1 MRGLIAFLLL
11 LFAAEVVQGGEVV
24 RRSVQ
29 RGPLG
34 FRRKVVVE
42 RVPSASLR
50 RQDLRVELPRQ
61 SLIFVRPQPL
71 IALPLHR

>member
-34 FRRKVVVE
+34 FRREVVVE
-42 RVPSASLR
+42 RVPSSLR

-61 SLIFVRPQPL
+61 SLIFVQPQPL
-71 IALPLHR
+71 IAIPLHR

>member
-11 LFAAEVVQGGEVV
+11 LFAVQVVQGGEVV
-24 RRSVQ
+24 RRSVR

-34 FRRKVVVE
+34 LRREVVVE
-42 RVPSASLR
+42 RVPSSLR

-61 SLIFVRPQPL
+61 SLIFVQPQPL
-71 IALPLHR
+71 IAIPLHR

>member
-24 RRSVQ
+24 RRSVR

-34 FRRKVVVE
+34 LRREVVVE
-42 RVPSASLR
+42 RVPSSFR

-61 SLIFVRPQPL
+61 SLIFVQPQPL
-71 IALPLHR
+71 IAIPLHR

>member
-11 LFAAEVVQGGEVV
+11 LFAAEIVQGGEVV
-24 RRSVQ
+24 RRSVR

-34 FRRKVVVE
+34 LRREVVVE
-42 RVPSASLR
+42 RVPSSLR

-61 SLIFVRPQPL
+61 SLFFVQPQPL
-71 IALPLHR
+71 VAIPLHR

>member
-24 RRSVQ
+24 RRSVR

-34 FRRKVVVE
+34 LRREVVVE
-42 RVPSASLR
+42 RVPSSLR

-61 SLIFVRPQPL
+61 SLIFVQPQPL
-71 IALPLHR
+71 IAIPLHR

>member
-24 RRSVQ
+24 RRSVR

-34 FRRKVVVE
+34 LRREVVVE
-42 RVPSASLR
+42 RVPSSLR

-61 SLIFVRPQPL
+61 SLIFVQPQPL
-71 IALPLHR
+71 IAVPFHR

>member
-11 LFAAEVVQGGEVV
+11 LFAAEIVQGGEVV
-24 RRSVQ
+24 RRSVR

-34 FRRKVVVE
+34 LRREVVVE
-42 RVPSASLR
+42 RVPSSLR

-61 SLIFVRPQPL
+61 SLIFVQPQPL
-71 IALPLHR
+71 VAIPLHR

>member
-11 LFAAEVVQGGEVV
+11 LFAAEVVQGGEVA
-24 RRSVQ
+24 RRSVR

-34 FRRKVVVE
+34 LRREVVVE
-42 RVPSASLR
+42 RVPSSLR

-61 SLIFVRPQPL
+61 SLIFVQPQPL
-71 IALPLHR
+71 IAIPLHR

>member
-24 RRSVQ
+24 RRSVR

-34 FRRKVVVE
+34 LRREVVVE
-42 RVPSASLR
+42 RVPSSLR

-61 SLIFVRPQPL
+61 SLIFVQPQPL
-71 IALPLHR
+71 IAIPPHR

>member
-11 LFAAEVVQGGEVV
+11 LFAAEVVQGGEIE
-24 RRSVQ
+24 RRSVR

-34 FRRKVVVE
+34 FRREVVVE
-42 RVPSASLR
+42 RVPSSLR

-71 IALPLHR
+71 IAFPLHR

>member
-24 RRSVQ
+24 RRSVR

-34 FRRKVVVE
+34 LRREVVVE
-42 RVPSASLR
+42 RVPSPIR

-61 SLIFVRPQPL
+61 SLILVQPQPL
-71 IALPLHR
+71 IAIPLHR